1 VTFHYRDYS
10 TPVDEIMRGL
20 HRHVLS
26 GEILYPAVSDTP
38 AWIVATANAYA
49 RQHGYSPFVLYQGL
63 WNVSVRDV
71 EREILRECLVRNV
84 SSYAYISKADLNS
97 NPLSLSDARSL
108 AAMLRK
114 EGMGFAPW
122 GVIGQGK
129 FMSKSQL
136 EERKA
141 SNEPIR
147 GGEQSEKDIKISEAL
162 AKIGDELGASVT
174 AVALAWAFR
183 KMPYVFPISE

>member
-1 VTFHYRDYS
+1 
-10 TPVDEIMRGL
+10 M
-20 HRHVLS
+20 
-26 GEILYPAVSDTP
+26 
-38 AWIVATANAYA
+38 
-49 RQHGYSPFVLYQGL
+49 
-63 WNVSVRDV
+63 SV
-71 EREILRECLVRNV
+71 LVRNV
-84 SSYAYISKADLNS
+84 SSYAFNS
-97 NPLSLSDARSL
+97 IRALTLTPLHITLSFGCPL

-147 GGEQSEKDIKISEAL
+147 GGEQSEGDIKISEVL

-183 KMPYVFPISE
+183 KMPYVFPISECIVVGRTCS

>member
-1 VTFHYRDYS
+1 MF
-10 TPVDEIMRGL
+10 
-20 HRHVLS
+20 
-26 GEILYPAVSDTP
+26 
-38 AWIVATANAYA
+38 
-49 RQHGYSPFVLYQGL
+49 
-63 WNVSVRDV
+63 
-71 EREILRECLVRNV
+71 
-84 SSYAYISKADLNS
+84 
-97 NPLSLSDARSL
+97 

-183 KMPYVFPISE
+183 KMPYVFPISECIVVGQDLFMISGPAR